1 MSTLKQK
8 AVTGGLWNFIE
19 NGASQLLAFVAT
31 IILAR
36 ILTPHDF
43 GLIGMTVVITA
54 LAQVLID
61 SGFSQALIRKHI
73 CSVSDYNTVFYL
85 NVGIGL
91 FLYLFIFVISPLF
104 AQFYGVTELTQIIR
118 VISLSIPL
126 NSLTLIHKT
135 IFLKNYE
142 LKKHSII
149 SIISVTIAFVFAIV
163 LAKNGFGV
171 WSLVYRSIVQQFV
184 SFLLFSIISSWRP
197 SFDFS
202 IISLKELFNFG
213 SKLVI
218 ISTISII
225 FKNTLNMIIGKLY
238 GTSNLGYYTNA
249 DQMSGLPAGI
259 LTTMYNKVAFPILVE
274 LHSNNEKIKPIIQRV
289 NKPLVIL
296 SFIILVYLA
305 AISDSL
311 IPMLFGVDWAESA
324 VYFRILCFGYMAGIL
339 QTINQVILNIKGRSD
354 LFLKTEIIKYLFFIP
369 VIILGLIFN
378 VKIFLIAFSVHYW
391 LGFIVNGLYSGSLVG
406 YGVVDQIKDIFK
418 PLFFSIIL
426 FFATIIPKYFVSE
439 VPFFYQFVIQTVFC
453 FLFASIML
461 SLEPFRE
468 YKTMISDL
476 IRLFLKK
483 KL

>member
-378 VKIFLIAFSVHYW
+378 VKIFLIAFFVHYW